1 MHTKMSLYVDPDD
14 IDSPQAILALIQKQ
28 LDMPADVYPEYVIH
42 RKSIDARK
50 KRPRFLLDIDV
61 FYPEML
67 HKKTPFQVIFKPVS
81 TDCRVVIVGAGPA
94 GYFAA
99 LELLEHGIRPI
110 LMERGR
116 DVTSRR
122 KDIQQIHSK
131 GIVNPH
137 SNYCFGEGGAGAYSD
152 GKLYT
157 RSHKRGDIG
166 KVLSLLVAHGAPEDI
181 LIDAHPHIGSN
192 RLPRVVKSIR
202 ETILSHGGEIHFE
215 SWVTD
220 LIIEGGVVTGVVVG
234 GKGKIQAD
242 AVILATGHSAR
253 DIFELLDRKKILIE
267 PKPFAIG
274 VRVEHPQSLI
284 DRIQYHQ
291 SQRHPKL
298 PAASYKLVEQVDG
311 RGVFS
316 FCMCPGGFIVP
327 AATAPGELVI
337 NGMSL
342 AGRDAPFSNSGV
354 VVEVRL
360 EDIYAASEEGP
371 LAAMNFQKKLEQQAF
386 QAGGNGLMAPAQ
398 RMTDFVAGKLSS
410 VLPKASYKPGVVSAP
425 VHELLPEGISR
436 RLQAAF
442 KAFDRKMRGYYTE
455 EALVLAIESRTSSP
469 VRIPRDE
476 NTLMHPQIQQLY
488 PCSEGAGY
496 AGGIVSAA
504 LDGQRV
510 ARHVSEN
517 MGHGDRSK
525 NLISVP

>member
-1 MHTKMSLYVDPDD
+1 MNTKLSLYVDPDH
-14 IDSPQAILALIQKQ
+14 IDSLQVIPDLIRKQ
-28 LDMPADVYPEYVIH
+28 LDLPADTDLEYVIR

-50 KRPRFLLDIDV
+50 KRPQFLLDIEV
-61 FYPEML
+61 FSPETL
-67 HKKTPFQVIFKPVS
+67 QKKTPFQVNFKPVS
-81 TDCRVVIVGAGPA
+81 SDHRVVIVGAGPA

-99 LELLEHGIRPI
+99 LELLEQGIYPI
-110 LMERGR
+110 ILERGK

-166 KVLSLLVAHGAPEDI
+166 KILSLFVDHGAPEDI

-220 LIIEGGVVTGVVVG
+220 LVIEGGRVTGVMVAG
-234 GKGKIQAD
+234 NGKISAD

-253 DIFELLDRKKILIE
+253 DIFELFDRKNILIE
-267 PKPFAIG
+267 PRPFAVG

-284 DRIQYHQ
+284 DRIQYHH
-291 SQRHPKL
+291 SPRHPNL
-298 PAASYKLVEQVDG
+298 PAASYRLVEQIDG

-354 VVEVRL
+354 VVEIRL
-360 EDIYAASEEGP
+360 ADIDASSEKGP
-371 LAAMNFQKKLEQQAF
+371 LAAMDFQKKLEQRAF
-386 QAGGNGLMAPAQ
+386 QAGGSGLLAPAQ

-410 VLPKASYKPGVVSAP
+410 ALPMSSYKPGIVSAP
-425 VHELLPEGISR
+425 VHELLPEGICR

-442 KAFDRKMRGYYTE
+442 RVFDRKMKGYFTD

-476 NTLMHPQIQQLY
+476 NTLMHPQVEQLY

-510 ARHVSEN
+510 ARKIAEKLTV
-517 MGHGDRSK
+517 
-525 NLISVP
+525 

>member
-1 MHTKMSLYVDPDD
+1 MHTKLSLYVDPDD
-14 IDSPQAILALIQKQ
+14 IDSPQVIRDLVRKQ
-28 LDMPADVYPEYVIH
+28 LNLPADTDPGYVI
-42 RKSIDARK
+42 RRRSIDARK
-50 KRPRFLLDIDV
+50 KRPRFLLDIEV
-61 FYPEML
+61 FSPETL
-67 HKKTPFQVIFKPVS
+67 QNITPFQLNFKPVS
-81 TDCRVVIVGAGPA
+81 PDYRVVIVGAGPA

-99 LELLEHGIRPI
+99 LELLGQGIRPI
-110 LMERGR
+110 LLERGK

-122 KDIQQIHSK
+122 KDIQQLHGK

-157 RSHKRGDIG
+157 RSHKRGNIG
-166 KVLSLLVAHGAPEDI
+166 KILSLLVMHGAPEDI

-202 ETILSHGGEIHFE
+202 ETILSHGGEIHFD

-220 LIIEGGVVTGVVVG
+220 LIIEGGRAAGVWVE
-234 GKGKIQAD
+234 GKGKCHAD

-253 DIFELLDRKKILIE
+253 DIFELLNRNNIVIE
-267 PKPFAIG
+267 PKPFALG
-274 VRVEHPQSLI
+274 VRVEHPQELI
-284 DRIQYHQ
+284 DRIQYHH
-291 SQRHPKL
+291 SPRHPKL
-298 PAASYKLVEQVDG
+298 PAASYRLVEQIEG

-327 AATAPGELVI
+327 ASTAPGELVI

-342 AGRDAPFSNSGV
+342 SARDAPFSNSGV

-360 EDIYAASEEGP
+360 EDIGAAPESGP
-371 LAAMNFQKKLEQQAF
+371 LAAMDFQKKLEQLAF
-386 QAGGNGLMAPAQ
+386 QAGGKGLLAPAQ
-398 RMTDFVAGKLSS
+398 RMTDFAAGKLSP
-410 VLPKASYKPGVVSAP
+410 VLPKTSYKPGIISAP
-425 VHELLPEGISR
+425 VHELFPEGIRR
-436 RLQAAF
+436 RLQAALQ
-442 KAFDRKMRGYYTE
+442 AFDAKMKGYFTE
-455 EALVLAIESRTSSP
+455 EAIVLAIESRTSSP

-476 NTLMHPQIQQLY
+476 TTLMHPQVENLY

-510 ARHVSEN
+510 ARRIIDARNS
-517 MGHGDRSK
+517 
-525 NLISVP
+525 II

>member
-1 MHTKMSLYVDPDD
+1 MSKRLSLYIEPEH
-14 IDSPQAILALIQKQ
+14 IDSPSAIQHEIRKQ
-28 LDMPADVYPEYVIH
+28 IGLSADAEPVYIIH

-50 KRPRFLLDIDV
+50 KQPRFLLDMEV
-61 FYPEML
+61 FVSETL
-67 HKKTPFQVIFKPVS
+67 QEKTPFEVHFRPLSPDHRIVI
-81 TDCRVVIVGAGPA
+81 IGAGPA

-99 LELLEHGIRPI
+99 LELLELGLQPI
-110 LMERGR
+110 VLERGK

-122 KDIQQIHSK
+122 KDIQQIHSR

-157 RSHKRGDIG
+157 RSHKRGNIG
-166 KVLSLLVAHGAPEDI
+166 KILSMMVAHGAPEEI

-192 RLPRVVKSIR
+192 RLPRMVKSIR
-202 ETILSHGGEIHFE
+202 ETIVSHGGEIHFE

-220 LIIEGGVVTGVVVG
+220 WVMEDNRITGVWING
-234 GKGKIQAD
+234 QDKILAD

-253 DIFELLDRKKILIE
+253 DIFTLLHRKNILIAT
-267 PKPFAIG
+267 KPFALG

-284 DRIQYHQ
+284 DRIQYHH
-291 SQRHPKL
+291 SPRHPKL
-298 PAASYKLVEQVDG
+298 PAASYRLVEQVEG

-327 AATAPGELVI
+327 ASTAPGEIVT

-342 AGRDAPFSNSGV
+342 AARDAPFSNSGI

-360 EDIYAASEEGP
+360 EDIDPTLSQGP
-371 LAAMNFQKKLEQQAF
+371 LAAMEFQQALEQRAF
-386 QAGGNGLMAPAQ
+386 QAGGESLLAPAQ
-398 RMTDFVAGKLSS
+398 RMTDFVSGRLSAM
-410 VLPKASYKPGVVSAP
+410 LPRSSYRPGVVSVP
-425 VHELLPEGISR
+425 VHELLPDGISR
-436 RLQAAF
+436 RLQTAF
-442 KAFDRKMRGYYTE
+442 QAFDRKMKGYFTE

-469 VRIPRDE
+469 VHIPRDSS
-476 NTLMHPQIQQLY
+476 TLMHPQIQCLY
-488 PCSEGAGY
+488 PCGEGAGY

-510 ARHVSEN
+510 ARQIAERMN
-517 MGHGDRSK
+517 GG
-525 NLISVP
+525 

>member
-1 MHTKMSLYVDPDD
+1 MRTKLSLYVDPDD
-14 IDSPQAILALIQKQ
+14 IDSHRAILDLIKKQ
-28 LDMPADVYPEYVIH
+28 LDLPVDADPEYVIH
-42 RKSIDARK
+42 RRSIDARK
-50 KRPRFLLDIDV
+50 KRPRFLLDMEV
-61 FYPEML
+61 FFSETL
-67 HKKTPFQVIFKPVS
+67 QKKTLFQINFKPLS
-81 TDCRVVIVGAGPA
+81 PNRRVVIVGAGPA

-99 LELLEHGIRPI
+99 LELLEQGIRPI
-110 LMERGR
+110 LLERGK

-122 KDIQQIHSK
+122 KDIRQIHGK

-166 KVLSLLVAHGAPEDI
+166 KILSLLVAHGAPEDI
-181 LIDAHPHIGSN
+181 LIDAHPHVGSN

-202 ETILSHGGEIHFE
+202 ETILSRGGEIHFE

-220 LIIEGGVVTGVVVG
+220 LILEGGMVTGVWVE
-234 GKGKIQAD
+234 GKGKFPAD

-253 DIFELLDRKKILIE
+253 DIFELLDRKNICIE
-267 PKPFAIG
+267 PKPFAVG
-274 VRVEHPQSLI
+274 VRVEHPQPLI
-284 DRIQYHQ
+284 DRIQYHH
-291 SQRHPKL
+291 SPRHPKL
-298 PAASYKLVEQVDG
+298 PAASYRLVEQIDG

-327 AATAPGELVI
+327 ASTAPGELVI

-360 EDIYAASEEGP
+360 EDMDAAPGKGP
-371 LAAMNFQKKLEQQAF
+371 LAAMDFQKKLEQLAF
-386 QAGGNGLMAPAQ
+386 QAGGKNLLAPAQ
-398 RMTDFVAGKLSS
+398 RMTDFAAGRLSAA
-410 VLPKASYKPGVVSAP
+410 LPKSSYKPGIVSAP
-425 VHELLPEGISR
+425 VHELLPEGICR

-442 KAFDRKMRGYYTE
+442 QVFDKKMKGYFTD
-455 EALVLAIESRTSSP
+455 EALVLAVESRTSSP

-476 NTLMHPQIQQLY
+476 NTLMHPGVGRLY
-488 PCSEGAGY
+488 PCGEGAGY

-510 ARHVSEN
+510 ARKISEKIT
-517 MGHGDRSK
+517 D
-525 NLISVP
+525 L

>member
-1 MHTKMSLYVDPDD
+1 MLSHLSLYVDPEY
-14 IDSPQAILALIQKQ
+14 IDSPPAILDLIRKQ
-28 LDMPADVYPEYVIH
+28 LSLPADIDPAYVIH

-61 FYPEML
+61 YYQETLQNKPR
-67 HKKTPFQVIFKPVS
+67 FQVNFKPLS
-81 TDCRVVIVGAGPA
+81 PDHRVVIVGAGPA

-99 LELLEHGIRPI
+99 LALLEQGIRPI
-110 LMERGR
+110 VLERGK

-122 KDIQQIHSK
+122 KDIQQLHTR
-131 GIVNPH
+131 GVVNPH

-166 KVLSLLVAHGAPEDI
+166 NILSLLVAHGAPEDI

-220 LIIEGGVVTGVVVG
+220 LMVESGRINGVWVEGT
-234 GKGKIQAD
+234 GKISAD

-253 DIFELLDRKKILIE
+253 DIFELLYRKNILIE

-274 VRVEHPQSLI
+274 VRVEHPQALI
-284 DRIQYHQ
+284 DRIQYHH
-291 SQRHPKL
+291 SPRHPKL
-298 PAASYKLVEQVDG
+298 PAASYRLVEQVDG

-327 AATAPGELVI
+327 ASTAPGELVI

-342 AGRDAPFSNSGV
+342 SGRDAPFSNSGV

-360 EDIYAASEEGP
+360 EDINTATDKGP
-371 LAAMNFQKKLEQQAF
+371 LTAMDFQKKLEQMAF
-386 QAGGNGLMAPAQ
+386 QAGGETLLAPAQ
-398 RMTDFVAGKLSS
+398 RMTDFIARKLSA
-410 VLPKASYKPGVVSAP
+410 VLPNSSYKPGIVSAP
-425 VHELLPEGISR
+425 VHELLPDGICR

-442 KAFDRKMRGYYTE
+442 QAFNRKMKGYFTE
-455 EALVLAIESRTSSP
+455 EALILAIESRTSSP
-469 VRIPRDE
+469 VRIPRD
-476 NTLMHPQIQQLY
+476 NTSLMHPQVQNLY
-488 PCSEGAGY
+488 PCGEGAGY

-510 ARHVSEN
+510 ACRIVE
-517 MGHGDRSK
+517 RTQ
-525 NLISVP
+525 

>member
-1 MHTKMSLYVDPDD
+1 MHTKLSLYVDPDD
-14 IDSPQAILALIQKQ
+14 IDSPRAILDLIKKQ
-28 LDMPADVYPEYVIH
+28 LQLPVDADAEYVIH

-50 KRPRFLLDIDV
+50 KRPRFLLDIEV
-61 FYPEML
+61 FPPETL
-67 HKKTPFQVIFKPVS
+67 QKKTPFHVNFKPLS
-81 TDCRVVIVGAGPA
+81 PDHRVVIVGAGPA

-99 LELLEHGIRPI
+99 LELLQQGIRPI
-110 LMERGR
+110 ILERGK

-122 KDIQQIHSK
+122 KDIQQLHSK

-166 KVLSLLVAHGAPEDI
+166 NILSLMVFHGASEDI

-192 RLPRVVKSIR
+192 RLPRMVKSIR
-202 ETILSHGGEIHFE
+202 ETILSHGGDIRFE

-220 LIIEGGVVTGVVVG
+220 LMIDEGRVTGVEVEG
-234 GKGKIQAD
+234 RGNLHAD

-253 DIFELLDRKKILIE
+253 DIFELLERKNIRIE

-274 VRVEHPQSLI
+274 LRVEHPQSLI
-284 DRIQYHQ
+284 DRIQYHH
-291 SQRHPKL
+291 SPRHPKL
-298 PAASYKLVEQVDG
+298 PAASYRLVEQING

-327 AATAPGELVI
+327 ASTAPGELVI

-354 VVEVRL
+354 VVEVRIA
-360 EDIYAASEEGP
+360 DIDGASEKGP
-371 LAAMNFQKKLEQQAF
+371 LAAMDFQKKLEQLTF

-398 RMTDFVAGKLSS
+398 RMTDFAAGRLSS
-410 VLPKASYKPGVVSAP
+410 VLPKSSYKPGIVSAP
-425 VHELLPEGISR
+425 VHELLPEGIYR
-436 RLQAAF
+436 RLQVAF
-442 KAFDRKMRGYYTE
+442 HAFDRKMKGYFTE

-476 NTLMHPQIQQLY
+476 TTLMHPRVAELY

-510 ARHVSEN
+510 ARKIVEKFRGN
-517 MGHGDRSK
+517 QPV
-525 NLISVP
+525 L

>member
-1 MHTKMSLYVDPDD
+1 MNTKLSLYVDPDH
-14 IDSPQAILALIQKQ
+14 IDSLQVIPDLIRKQ
-28 LDMPADVYPEYVIH
+28 LDLPADTDPEYVIR

-50 KRPRFLLDIDV
+50 KRPRFLLDIEV
-61 FYPEML
+61 FSPETL
-67 HKKTPFQVIFKPVS
+67 QKKTPFQVNFKPLS
-81 TDCRVVIVGAGPA
+81 PDHRVVIVGAGPA

-99 LELLEHGIRPI
+99 LELLEQGIRPI
-110 LMERGR
+110 LLERGK

-166 KVLSLLVAHGAPEDI
+166 KILSLLVAHGAPEDI

-220 LIIEGGVVTGVVVG
+220 LMMEGGRATGVWVE
-234 GKGKIQAD
+234 GKGKIPAD

-253 DIFELLDRKKILIE
+253 DIFELLDRKNILIE

-284 DRIQYHQ
+284 DRIQYHH
-291 SQRHPKL
+291 SPRHPNL
-298 PAASYKLVEQVDG
+298 PAASYRLVEQIDG

-327 AATAPGELVI
+327 ASTAPGELVI

-342 AGRDAPFSNSGV
+342 AGRDAPFANSGV

-360 EDIYAASEEGP
+360 DGYRWVFGKRAAGCNGFSEKAG
-371 LAAMNFQKKLEQQAF
+371 AAGFS
-386 QAGGNGLMAPAQ
+386 G
-398 RMTDFVAGKLSS
+398 R
-410 VLPKASYKPGVVSAP
+410 
-425 VHELLPEGISR
+425 
-436 RLQAAF
+436 
-442 KAFDRKMRGYYTE
+442 
-455 EALVLAIESRTSSP
+455 
-469 VRIPRDE
+469 
-476 NTLMHPQIQQLY
+476 
-488 PCSEGAGY
+488 
-496 AGGIVSAA
+496 
-504 LDGQRV
+504 GQRAAGSGPAHDGFCGRQAV
-510 ARHVSEN
+510 VGSAEILV
-517 MGHGDRSK
+517 
-525 NLISVP
+525 

>member
-1 MHTKMSLYVDPDD
+1 MNTKLSIYVDPDH
-14 IDSPQAILALIQKQ
+14 IDSLQVIPDLIRKQ
-28 LDMPADVYPEYVIH
+28 LDLPADTDLEYVIR

-50 KRPRFLLDIDV
+50 KRPQFLLDIEV
-61 FYPEML
+61 FSPETL
-67 HKKTPFQVIFKPVS
+67 QKKTPFQVNFKPVS
-81 TDCRVVIVGAGPA
+81 PDYRVVIVGAGPA

-99 LELLEHGIRPI
+99 LELLEQGIRPI
-110 LMERGR
+110 LLERGK

-122 KDIQQIHSK
+122 KDIQQLHAK

-166 KVLSLLVAHGAPEDI
+166 KILSLMVAHGAPEDI

-202 ETILSHGGEIHFE
+202 ETILSHGGEIYFD

-220 LIIEGGVVTGVVVG
+220 LIVEGGRATGVWVE
-234 GKGKIQAD
+234 GKGKIAAD

-253 DIFELLDRKKILIE
+253 DIFELLNRKNIRIE
-267 PKPFAIG
+267 PKPFALG

-284 DRIQYHQ
+284 DRIQYHH
-291 SQRHPKL
+291 SPRHPRL
-298 PAASYKLVEQVDG
+298 PAASYRLVEQVEG

-327 AATAPGELVI
+327 ASTAPGELVI

-342 AGRDAPFSNSGV
+342 AARDAPFSNSGV

-360 EDIYAASEEGP
+360 EDIDAASEKGP
-371 LAAMNFQKKLEQQAF
+371 LAAMDFQKKLEQRAF
-386 QAGGNGLMAPAQ
+386 QAGGSGLLAPAQ
-398 RMTDFVAGKLSS
+398 RMTDFAAGKLSPS
-410 VLPKASYKPGVVSAP
+410 LPISSYKPGIVSAP
-425 VHELLPEGISR
+425 VHELLPEGIRR

-442 KAFDRKMRGYYTE
+442 QAFDRKMKGYYTG

-476 NTLMHPQIQQLY
+476 NTLMHPQVEQLY

-510 ARHVSEN
+510 ARRICEKI
-517 MGHGDRSK
+517 RK
-525 NLISVP
+525 

>member
-1 MHTKMSLYVDPDD
+1 MNTKLSLYVDPDH
-14 IDSPQAILALIQKQ
+14 IDSPRAILDLIRKQ
-28 LDMPADVYPEYVIH
+28 LNLPVDADPEYVIR
-42 RKSIDARK
+42 RKSIDSRK
-50 KRPRFLLDIDV
+50 KRPRFLLDIEV
-61 FYPEML
+61 FSPETL
-67 HKKTPFQVIFKPVS
+67 QKKALLQENFKPLS
-81 TDCRVVIVGAGPA
+81 PDHRVVIVGAGPA

-99 LELLEHGIRPI
+99 LELLEQGIRPI
-110 LMERGR
+110 LLERGK

-166 KVLSLLVAHGAPEDI
+166 KILSLLVAHGAPEDI
-181 LIDAHPHIGSN
+181 LMDAHPHIGSN

-202 ETILSHGGEIHFE
+202 ETILSHGGKIHFE

-220 LIIEGGVVTGVVVG
+220 LIIDGGRAAGVWVE
-234 GKGKIQAD
+234 GKGKIPAD

-253 DIFELLDRKKILIE
+253 DIFELLNRKNIRIE
-267 PKPFAIG
+267 PKPFAMG

-284 DRIQYHQ
+284 DRIQYHH
-291 SQRHPKL
+291 SPRHSKL
-298 PAASYKLVEQVDG
+298 PAASYRLVEQIEG

-327 AATAPGELVI
+327 ASTAPGELVI

-342 AGRDAPFSNSGV
+342 AARDAPFSNSGV
-354 VVEVRL
+354 VVEIRL
-360 EDIYAASEEGP
+360 EDIDAASEKGP
-371 LAAMNFQKKLEQQAF
+371 LAAMEFQKKLEQRAF
-386 QAGGNGLMAPAQ
+386 QAGGSGLLAPAQ
-398 RMTDFVAGKLSS
+398 RMTDFTAGRLSAS
-410 VLPKASYKPGVVSAP
+410 LPNSSYKPGIVSAP
-425 VHELLPEGISR
+425 VHELLPEGICR

-442 KAFDRKMRGYYTE
+442 QAFDRKMKGYFTG

-476 NTLMHPQIQQLY
+476 NTLMHPQIEQLY

-510 ARHVSEN
+510 ARKISEKIR
-517 MGHGDRSK
+517 G
-525 NLISVP
+525 L

>member
-1 MHTKMSLYVDPDD
+1 MNTKLSLYVDPDH
-14 IDSPQAILALIQKQ
+14 IDSLQVIPDLIRKQ
-28 LDMPADVYPEYVIH
+28 LDLPADTDLEYVIR

-50 KRPRFLLDIDV
+50 KRPRFLLDIEV
-61 FYPEML
+61 FSPETL
-67 HKKTPFQVIFKPVS
+67 QKKEPFQVIFKPLS
-81 TDCRVVIVGAGPA
+81 PEHRVVIVGAGPA

-99 LELLEHGIRPI
+99 LELLEQGIRPI
-110 LMERGR
+110 LLERGK

-166 KVLSLLVAHGAPEDI
+166 NILSLLVAHGAPEDI

-220 LIIEGGVVTGVVVG
+220 LMIEEGRAAGVWVE
-234 GKGKIQAD
+234 GKGKIPAE

-253 DIFELLDRKKILIE
+253 DIFELLYRKNILIE
-267 PKPFAIG
+267 PKPFAVG

-284 DRIQYHQ
+284 DRIQYHH
-291 SQRHPKL
+291 SPRHPNL
-298 PAASYKLVEQVDG
+298 PAASYRLVEQIDG

-342 AGRDAPFSNSGV
+342 AGRDAPFANSGV

-360 EDIYAASEEGP
+360 EDIDGSLNKGP
-371 LAAMNFQKKLEQQAF
+371 LVAMDFQKKLEQRAF
-386 QAGGNGLMAPAQ
+386 QAGGNGLLAPAQ
-398 RMTDFVAGKLSS
+398 RMTDFAAGKLSS
-410 VLPKASYKPGVVSAP
+410 ALPISSYKPGVVSAP

-442 KAFDRKMRGYYTE
+442 KAFDSKMKGYFTG

-476 NTLMHPQIQQLY
+476 TTLMHPQVEQLY

-510 ARHVSEN
+510 ARKISEKLT
-517 MGHGDRSK
+517 GRGQ
-525 NLISVP
+525 

>member
-1 MHTKMSLYVDPDD
+1 MNTKLSLYVDPDH
-14 IDSPQAILALIQKQ
+14 IDSLQVVPDLIRKQ
-28 LDMPADVYPEYVIH
+28 LDLPAETDLEYVIR

-50 KRPRFLLDIDV
+50 KRPRFLLDIEV
-61 FYPEML
+61 FSPETL
-67 HKKTPFQVIFKPVS
+67 QKKTPFQENFKPLS
-81 TDCRVVIVGAGPA
+81 PDHRVVIVGAGPA

-99 LELLEHGIRPI
+99 LELLEQGIYPI
-110 LMERGR
+110 ILERGK

-166 KVLSLLVAHGAPEDI
+166 NVLSLLVFHGAPEDI

-202 ETILSHGGEIHFE
+202 ESILSHGGEIHFE

-220 LIIEGGVVTGVVVG
+220 LIIEGGRVTGVGVE
-234 GKGKIQAD
+234 GKGKIPAD

-253 DIFELLDRKKILIE
+253 DIFELFDRKNILIE
-267 PKPFAIG
+267 PKPFALG

-284 DRIQYHQ
+284 DRIQYHH
-291 SQRHPKL
+291 SPRHPNL
-298 PAASYKLVEQVDG
+298 PAASYRLVEQIDG

-360 EDIYAASEEGP
+360 EDIDAASEKGP
-371 LAAMNFQKKLEQQAF
+371 LAAMDFQKKLEQRAF
-386 QAGGNGLMAPAQ
+386 QAGGSGLLAPAQ
-398 RMTDFVAGKLSS
+398 RMTDFAAGKLTS
-410 VLPKASYKPGVVSAP
+410 VLPKSSYKPGIISAP
-425 VHELLPEGISR
+425 VHELLPEGICR

-442 KAFDRKMRGYYTE
+442 QAFDRKMKGYFTR

-476 NTLMHPQIQQLY
+476 NTLMHPRVAQLY

-510 ARHVSEN
+510 ARKIVEKLR
-517 MGHGDRSK
+517 G
-525 NLISVP
+525 

>member
-1 MHTKMSLYVDPDD
+1 MNAKLSLYVDPDY
-14 IDSPQAILALIQKQ
+14 IDSSRAILDRIRNRLN
-28 LDMPADVYPEYVIH
+28 LPADAVPEYVIR

-50 KRPRFLLDIDV
+50 KRPRFLLDIEV
-61 FYPEML
+61 VSSQTL
-67 HKKTPFQVIFKPVS
+67 QKKESFPINFKPLFP
-81 TDCRVVIVGAGPA
+81 DHRVVIVGAGPA

-99 LELLEHGIRPI
+99 LELLQHGIRPV
-110 LMERGR
+110 LLERGK

-122 KDIQQIHSK
+122 KDIQQLHSK

-166 KVLSLLVAHGAPEDI
+166 KILSLLVAHGAPEDI
-181 LIDAHPHIGSN
+181 LVDAHPHIGSN

-202 ETILSHGGEIHFE
+202 EAILSHGGEIHFE

-220 LIIEGGVVTGVVVG
+220 LLIEGGRVTGVWVEG
-234 GKGKIQAD
+234 NGKIPAD

-253 DIFELLDRKKILIE
+253 DIFELLERKNILIA

-284 DRIQYHQ
+284 DRIQYHH
-291 SQRHPKL
+291 SPRHPKL
-298 PAASYKLVEQVDG
+298 PAASYRLVEQIDG

-342 AGRDAPFSNSGV
+342 AGRDAPFANSGV
-354 VVEVRL
+354 VVEIRL
-360 EDIYAASEEGP
+360 EDIDGALQKGP
-371 LAAMNFQKKLEQQAF
+371 LAAMDFQKKLEQRAF
-386 QAGGNGLMAPAQ
+386 QAGGGGLLAPAQ
-398 RMTDFVAGKLSS
+398 RMTDFVAGRLSAA
-410 VLPKASYKPGVVSAP
+410 LPESSYKPGIVSAP
-425 VHELLPEGISR
+425 VHALFPEGICR

-442 KAFDRKMRGYYTE
+442 QAFDRKMKGYYTG

-469 VRIPRDE
+469 VRIPRVE
-476 NTLMHPQIQQLY
+476 TTLMHPQVGQLY

-510 ARHVSEN
+510 AHKIAATIR
-517 MGHGDRSK
+517 GR
-525 NLISVP
+525 

>member
-1 MHTKMSLYVDPDD
+1 MTKLSLYVDPDD
-14 IDSPQAILALIQKQ
+14 IDSHRTILDLIRKQ
-28 LDMPADVYPEYVIH
+28 LGLSLDAEPAYVIH
-42 RKSIDARK
+42 RRSIDARK
-50 KRPRFLLDIDV
+50 KRPRFLLDIEV
-61 FYPEML
+61 FYPETL
-67 HKKTPFQVIFKPVS
+67 QKKPPFKEEFKLLSP
-81 TDCRVVIVGAGPA
+81 DHRVVIVGAGPA

-99 LELLEHGIRPI
+99 LELLEQGIRPI
-110 LMERGR
+110 LLERGK

-122 KDIQQIHSK
+122 KDIQQLHAK

-166 KVLSLLVAHGAPEDI
+166 KILSLLVAHGAPEDI

-220 LIIEGGVVTGVVVG
+220 VITEDGRAAGVVVA
-234 GKGKIQAD
+234 GKGKIHAD

-253 DIFELLDRKKILIE
+253 DIFELLHRKNILIE
-267 PKPFAIG
+267 PKPFALG
-274 VRVEHPQSLI
+274 VRVEHPQPLI
-284 DRIQYHQ
+284 DRIQYHH
-291 SQRHPKL
+291 SPRHPKL
-298 PAASYKLVEQVDG
+298 PAASYRLVEQVAG

-327 AATAPGELVI
+327 ASTAPGELVI

-360 EDIYAASEEGP
+360 EDMDAASEKGP
-371 LAAMNFQKKLEQQAF
+371 LVAMDFQKKLEQRAF
-386 QAGGNGLMAPAQ
+386 QAGGNALLAPAQ
-398 RMTDFVAGKLSS
+398 RMTDFAAGRLSA
-410 VLPKASYKPGVVSAP
+410 VLPKSSYKPGIVSAP
-425 VHELLPEGISR
+425 VHELLPEGIRR
-436 RLQAAF
+436 RLQAALQV
-442 KAFDRKMRGYYTE
+442 FDGKMKGYFTE
-455 EALVLAIESRTSSP
+455 EALVLALESRTSSP

-476 NTLMHPQIQQLY
+476 MTLMHPQVQHLY
-488 PCSEGAGY
+488 PCAEGAGY

-510 ARHVSEN
+510 ARRICEKIR
-517 MGHGDRSK
+517 GR
-525 NLISVP
+525 